1 MSRGGRDAETK
12 FWRTRELV
20 DRLLPFLYTY
30 SVERLAECH
39 DITLELLQ
47 RPYVWNKFIKRS
59 IEKTISVS
67 TNLSWD
73 EDEDAEVDDER
84 REEVEEEI
92 HRQEMLET
100 VGDLARILRMFED
113 SKPFLLDLL
122 HLICEKYPPNMI
134 SSDGYVL
141 VDVACS
147 CNKTHSVS
155 PLGFLILDEVETT
168 LGSTEQSVERV
179 HLSRFLENWQWLPEI
194 MRRAA
199 CQQEMVEEVNIGTIY
214 IDTKQTAEFFS
225 ALIENCR
232 KMCFNMLEIE
242 AEIGVDGWAA
252 IRKVLEHQGRIFQAY
267 EIVSTKRAMV
277 QGGRDDMRAIWESL
291 GQRSSWFVNKG
302 HHWTRLESLEMLE
315 DELDSNCCVM

>member
-1 MSRGGRDAETK
+1 MSGREAETK
-12 FWRTRELV
+12 FWKTPEL
-20 DRLLPFLYTY
+20 
-30 SVERLAECH
+30 VERLLSFLDARS
-39 DITLELLQ
+39 ITRLAKLHKLTLDLIQ
-47 RPYVWNKFIKRS
+47 RPVAWDKLMRG
-59 IEKTISVS
+59 SVS
-67 TNLSWD
+67 DDSKYWEWD
-73 EDEDAEVDDER
+73 EPELEQFYKEDVLAQALLL
-84 REEVEEEI
+84 VEI
-92 HRQEMLET
+92 S
-100 VGDLARILRMFED
+100 RMFED
-113 SKPFLLDLL
+113 PKPFQLDLL
-122 HLICEKYPPNMI
+122 HLICERNPPNI
-134 SSDGYVL
+134 EESAWINFGEEVVSL
-141 VDVACS
+141 ACC
-147 CNKTHSVS
+147 CNQTHSVS
-155 PLGFLILDEVETT
+155 PLAFLILDEILQT
-168 LGSTEQSVERV
+168 LGSAEQSVERV

-242 AEIGVDGWAA
+242 AEIGADGWAA
-252 IRKVLEHQGRIFQAY
+252 IRKALEHQGRIFQAY